1 MADSEMPV
9 QGNTL
14 GFDPVLVKA
23 LMEGVTGGLTMCGVK
38 ARCVGISRI
47 PLREA
52 GDVTGLIGVHGTAS
66 GFVAVNMAERVALKS
81 VSGLLQEKFEALCPQ
96 VIDGVGEITN
106 IITGGIK
113 KGLAGSPWAF
123 SHVTVPSV
131 IVGRQYEI
139 TYIRGLEYLCVIFEH
154 EMPESILLQDRIM
167 TASVS
172 LIRV

>member
-1 MADSEMPV
+1 MPDIPV
-9 QGNTL
+9 LGNSV
-14 GFDPVLVKA
+14 GFDPVLLSA
-23 LMEGVTGGLTMCGVK
+23 LVEGVASGLSMCGVK

-52 GDVTGLIGVHGTAS
+52 GDVTGLIGVHGAAS
-66 GFVAVNMAERVALKS
+66 GFVAVNMAERVALKT
-81 VSGLLQEKFEALCPQ
+81 VGALLQDQFDALCPQ
-96 VIDGVGEITN
+96 VIDGVGELTN

-139 TYIRGLEYLCVIFEH
+139 TYIRGLEYLCVLFEH
-154 EMPESILLQDRIM
+154 EMSETILLQDRIM

-172 LIRV
+172 LIRT

>member
-1 MADSEMPV
+1 MSDMGLP
-9 QGNTL
+9 GNLL

-23 LMEGVTGGLTMCGVK
+23 LFEGVTSGLTMCGLK

-52 GDVTGLIGVHGTAS
+52 GDVTGLIGVHGAAS
-66 GFVAVNMAERVALKS
+66 GFVAVNMAERVALKT
-81 VSGLLQEKFEALCPQ
+81 VGALLQDQFDALCPQ

-113 KGLAGSPWAF
+113 KVLAGSPWAF

-139 TYIRGLEYLCVIFEH
+139 TYIRGLEYLCALFEH
-154 EMPESILLQDRIM
+154 EMPETILLQERIM

-172 LIRV
+172 LIRT

>member
-1 MADSEMPV
+1 MTDMILAE
-9 QGNTL
+9 NRL

-23 LMEGVTGGLTMCGVK
+23 LIEGVTSGLTMCGVQ

-52 GDVTGLIGVHGTAS
+52 GDVTGLIGVHGAAS
-66 GFVAVNMAERVALKS
+66 GFVAVNMAERVALKT
-81 VSGLLQEKFEALCPQ
+81 VGGLLQDQFDALCPQ

-113 KGLAGSPWAF
+113 KGLAGSSWAF

-139 TYIRGLEYLCVIFEH
+139 TYIRGLEYLCVLFEH
-154 EMPESILLQDRIM
+154 EMAETILLQDRIM

-172 LIRV
+172 LIRT